1 VVYVNDGGSDSLPR
15 SDFLYQDEMEGY
27 LKSGALSRL
36 DVAFSRDQPEKIY
49 VQDKIRQRAAEF
61 FRWIDNGAT
70 LYVCGAKKM
79 GEDVE
84 KTIIDLIR
92 QSASPEMADTFFD
105 DLKDAGRYLK
115 DVY

>member
-1 VVYVNDGGSDSLPR
+1 
-15 SDFLYQDEMEGY
+15 
-27 LKSGALSRL
+27 
-36 DVAFSRDQPEKIY
+36 
-49 VQDKIRQRAAEF
+49 
-61 FRWIDNGAT
+61 
-70 LYVCGAKKM
+70 M